1 MRKSITVLFLLSLIF
16 ANVEAVAENYIVRED
31 RVWVKNIEDGST
43 WREWFE
49 GTTQINGK
57 TYHDLHLRAT
67 YPDYTVEDVIAYM
80 REEGGKV
87 YSITANPVCDNRGAS
102 IFLNLRIAQ
111 TDQEALAYD
120 FNAQVGESIVRFVD
134 AEDCV
139 IDALGADWS
148 SLFNTMYVTNAIGC
162 ESNGNTFYGYKTR
175 TVESQL
181 YGTYTASILQGV
193 GDPMTPVCFP
203 GLVSVY
209 DSSTAYVIDTTLL
222 DGNGNILYQA
232 SNTQPLSAVDAI
244 AESIKIVDNH
254 IYVSGADDTTQVQV
268 VDTCG
273 RQVLEAR
280 GEACSDISL
289 SALNRGIYVISIVT
303 RNSRQVTKFA
313 L

>member
-31 RVWVKNIEDGST
+31 RVWVKDIEDGST

-67 YPDYTVEDVIAYM
+67 YPDYCVEDVIAYM

-102 IFLNLRIAQ
+102 IFLNLRISQ

-162 ESNGNTFYGYKTR
+162 ESYGNTFYGYKTR

-181 YGTYTASILQGV
+181 YGTYTATVLQGV
-193 GDPMTPVCFP
+193 GDPTTPVCFP

-209 DSSTAYVIDTTLL
+209 DSSTAFVIDTTLL

-244 AESIKIVDNH
+244 TESIKIVDNH

-273 RQVLEAR
+273 RHVLEAR